1 MKSNA
6 SDSEV
11 LRSYLLGTLAE
22 EPRARVEERLFSDD
36 SVFLERL
43 CLVEDELIDDYVA
56 GDLNAD
62 EAGRFEGSFLCTDE
76 RRGKLEFARA
86 LTAYVQKQP
95 APNPRTGHWL
105 RRPVSMPAWSVAA
118 GLALLLLPGIVAW
131 QVGSGRSG
139 SSDVSVLLTPGL
151 TRDVGANLTRVRVSP
166 DCKLIRLQIDP
177 GTSKYVAYGVSLHN
191 TAGEEILK
199 QRKLNTDTTAGHAA
213 VSMVVPC
220 ELLPPEDYYIR
231 LEGIPQGKE
240 AAIVP
245 LDKYPFR
252 VLRE

>member
-22 EPRARVEERLFSDD
+22 EPRERVEQRLFSDD
-36 SVFLERL
+36 RVFWERL

-62 EAGRFEGSFLCTDE
+62 EAGRFEAAFLCTDE

-86 LTAYVQKQP
+86 LKAYVLKQP
-95 APNPRTGHWL
+95 SPEERTGHWL
-105 RRPVSMPAWSVAA
+105 RTPIPVPAWSVAA

-151 TRDVGANLTRVRVSP
+151 TRDVGGNLPRVRVSP
-166 DCKLIRLQIDP
+166 DCKLTRFQIDS

-191 TAGEEILK
+191 TAGDEILK
-199 QRKLNTDTTAGHAA
+199 QRTLNTDTTAGHAA

-231 LEGIPQGKE
+231 LEGIQPGKE
-240 AAIVP
+240 AASVP
-245 LDKYPFR
+245 LNRYPFR